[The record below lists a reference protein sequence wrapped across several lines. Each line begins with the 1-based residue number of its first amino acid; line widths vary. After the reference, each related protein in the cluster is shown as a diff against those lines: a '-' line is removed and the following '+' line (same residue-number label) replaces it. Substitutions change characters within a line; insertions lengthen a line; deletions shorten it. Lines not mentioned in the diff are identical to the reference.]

1 MAEQRA
7 TSILSHPAVRAFL
20 LGVLSSSSDE
30 DDDEDVPSQ
39 DVDADSQRARRRPR
53 KGFVREKPR
62 FPERQGHARWYG
74 DWGTGFWGQYVDRA
88 NVENHPLLMDEFK
101 ERFRIP
107 HDLFCDFEDEMT
119 TAGVFQKR
127 TDSKSVPPRL
137 LLMASFKRIASG
149 AHWATIAECAFVSQ
163 PVLRRF
169 FAHKFVPYFASD
181 AYYSK
186 HVHYPKTVDSI
197 SATEHAYRAHGFPG
211 CVGSVDVVHMPW
223 DAAPAVTNRL
233 FYNGRKGAAT
243 YASVVTVDNDCIVL
257 HATDVGNG
265 ASNDKT
271 LILDDEYH
279 TALQTN
285 TLYSDYKYDLLD
297 ASGNMVE
304 SKGVY
309 TICDGGF
316 NTHCTMIATIS
327 APTAFEAA
335 WNERLESVRKDVE
348 RCFGQLKKRFQILRI
363 PSLVR
368 DFELIKAT
376 WRTCLVLHNILTR
389 RRLLKDY
396 NTRHG
401 AVLGGVFEEQDA
413 AVVQA
418 WHERDVEDAAYYAHR
433 LASRGDENAGRA
445 AQVVHTDD
453 TALDIRIGRAR
464 MLQRTM
470 SHLDATSVEDLEAY
484 RTRRNSLII
493 HYNSLTKFG
502 GVDHLH
508 ATRRRVVRSDDGE
521 IAHLQRAAM

>member
-149 AHWATIAECAFVSQ
+149 AHWATIAECAFVSA

-197 SATEHAYRAHGFPG
+197 SATEHAYRAHGLPG

-223 DAAPAVTNRL
+223 DAAPAAINRM

-243 YASVVTVDNDCIVL
+243 YASVVTVDSDCVVL
-257 HATDVGNG
+257 HATDARPS
-265 ASNDKT
+265 ASSDAT
-271 LILDDEYH
+271 LTRDDEYH
-279 TALQTN
+279 DALHTN
-285 TLYSDYKYDLLD
+285 ALYSDYEYELLD
-297 ASGNMVE
+297 ASGNTVAT
-304 SKGVY
+304 KGVY
-309 TICDGGF
+309 TICDCTL
-316 NTHCTMIATIS
+316 NTHCAMMAAID
-327 APTAFEAA
+327 APTEEEMA
-335 WNERLESVRKDVE
+335 WNERVESVSKDVE
-348 RCFGQLKKRFQILRI
+348 TCFELLKKRFQILRI
-363 PSLVR
+363 PSFVR
-368 DFELIKAT
+368 DFEQIKDT

-389 RRLLKDY
+389 RRLSRDD
-396 NTRHG
+396 
-401 AVLGGVFEEQDA
+401 AASADAFDAQDA
-413 AVVQA
+413 AEVQA
-418 WHERDVEDAAYYAHR
+418 WHERDVEDAEYYAHR
-433 LASRGDENAGRA
+433 LAERRDANAFS
-445 AQVVHTDD
+445 
-453 TALDIRIGRAR
+453 ALDDVDAVARGNDYDYALDVRIGRAR
-464 MLQRTM
+464 MLRRM
-470 SHLDATSVEDLEAY
+470 STHLAVRSVESLDAY
-484 RTRRNSLII
+484 RTRRHGLIT
-493 HYNSLTKFG
+493 HHDRL
-502 GVDHLH
+502 
-508 ATRRRVVRSDDGE
+508 A
-521 IAHLQRAAM
+521 RALLARGRAR